1 MPLNSYTVGRDV
13 QVDINTAYGVVTIP
27 VVISFDAKPK
37 VNQIDVTKITGET
50 DTLMIPKNWEGTIEA
65 ERQDSTLDSWWA
77 QWESD
82 YFAGISRAA
91 GTITETITE
100 SDGSTSVYRY
110 TGVQFNFTDPGKKQG
125 DQTVRQTFTFTSK
138 RRLQV
143 A

>member
-1 MPLNSYTVGRDV
+1 MPLNNYTVGRDIKI
-13 QVDINTAYGVVTIP
+13 DINTAYGTVTVP

-37 VNQIDVTKITGET
+37 VNQLDVTKLTGET
-50 DTLMIPKNWEGTIEA
+50 DTLMIPKNWEGTIEV
-65 ERQDSTLDSWWA
+65 ERQDATLDTWWA

-82 YFAGISRAA
+82 YFNGVNRAS

-100 SDGSTSVYRY
+100 QNGVSVWRY
-110 TGVQFNFTDPGKKQG
+110 TEVQFNFTDPGKKQG
-125 DQTVRQTFTFTSK
+125 DQTVRQTFTFTAK

>member
-1 MPLNSYTVGRDV
+1 MPLNNYSVGRDIK
-13 QVDINTAYGVVTIP
+13 VDINTAYGTVTIP
-27 VVISFDAKPK
+27 VIISFDAKPK

-65 ERQDSTLDSWWA
+65 ERQDATFDTWWA

-82 YFAGISRAA
+82 YFNGVNRAA

-100 SDGSTSVYRY
+100 QNGVSVWRY
-110 TGVQFNFTDPGKKQG
+110 TAVQFNFTDPGKKQG
-125 DQTVRQTFTFTSK
+125 DQTVRQTFTFTAK

>member
-1 MPLNSYTVGRDV
+1 MPLNGYTVGRDV

-82 YFAGISRAA
+82 YFAGINRAA

-100 SDGSTSVYRY
+100 SDGRTSVYRY
-110 TGVQFNFTDPGKKQG
+110 TGVQFNFTGPGKKQG

>member
-1 MPLNSYTVGRDV
+1 MPLNSYSVGRDV
-13 QVDINTAYGVVTIP
+13 QVDINTAYGTVTIP
-27 VVISFDAKPK
+27 VIISFDANPK
-37 VNQIDVTKITGET
+37 VNQVDVTKITGET

-65 ERQDSTLDSWWA
+65 ERQDATLDRWWA

-82 YFAGISRAA
+82 YFAGVNRAA

-100 SDGSTSVYRY
+100 NNGGVSVFRY
-110 TGVQFNFTDPGKKQG
+110 TGVQFNFTGAGKKQG
-125 DQTVRQTFTFTSK
+125 DQTVRQTMTFTAK

>member
-1 MPLNSYTVGRDV
+1 MALNGYTVGRDV
-13 QVDINTAYGVVTIP
+13 QIDINTAYGVVTIP

-37 VNQIDVTKITGET
+37 INQIDITKITGET

-82 YFAGISRAA
+82 YFSGVNRAA

-100 SDGSTSVYRY
+100 PDGGTSVYRY
-110 TGVQFNFTDPGKKQG
+110 TGVQFNFTEPGKKQG

>member
-1 MPLNSYTVGRDV
+1 MSLNGYTVGRDI

-82 YFAGISRAA
+82 YFAGINRAA

-100 SDGSTSVYRY
+100 SDGGTSVYRY
-110 TGVQFNFTDPGKKQG
+110 TGVQFNFTDPGKSRAIRLF
-125 DQTVRQTFTFTSK
+125 VRPSHSLLNAVY
-138 RRLQV
+138 R
-143 A
+143 

>member
-1 MPLNSYTVGRDV
+1 MPLSNYTVGRDV
-13 QVDINTAYGVVTIP
+13 QIDINTAYGVVTIP

-50 DTLMIPKNWEGTIEA
+50 DTLMTPKNWEGTIEA

-82 YFAGISRAA
+82 YFAGINRAA

-100 SDGSTSVYRY
+100 SDGGTSVYRY
-110 TGVQFNFTDPGKKQG
+110 TGVQFNFTDPDKKQG

>member
-1 MPLNSYTVGRDV
+1 MPLSGYTVGRDI
-13 QVDINTAYGVVTIP
+13 QVDINTAYGSVTIP

-37 VNQIDVTKITGET
+37 VNQNEITRLTGET
-50 DTLMIPKNWEGTIEA
+50 DTLMIPKNWDGTIEA
-65 ERQDSTLDSWWA
+65 ERQDSTLDTWWA

-82 YFAGISRAA
+82 YFAGINRAA

-100 SDGSTSVYRY
+100 NNGGVSVFRY
-110 TGVQFNFTDPGKKQG
+110 AGVQFNFTDPGKKQG
-125 DQTVRQTFTFTSK
+125 DQTVRQTFTFTAK